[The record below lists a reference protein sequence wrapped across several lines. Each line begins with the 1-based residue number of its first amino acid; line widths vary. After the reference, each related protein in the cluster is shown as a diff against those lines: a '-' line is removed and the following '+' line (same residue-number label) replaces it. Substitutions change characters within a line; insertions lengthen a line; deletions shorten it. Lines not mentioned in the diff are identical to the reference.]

1 MAVTSVSSARQSQHT
16 RAIGRAMNLA
26 LDDIR
31 KVQRRL
37 TEELRVEDAVRD
49 LELHGR
55 EVHVLV
61 DDKYGFKPDGLR
73 NLVKGLLAKH
83 GAPGARVEL
92 HSAKPRVT
100 LTEAVAAARASIAQV
115 QRRLTTD
122 LRAEDDIAG
131 VSERDGRVTVALR
144 AHPHFDDAAIKA
156 AVLEHLKKA
165 GLASASIDFVRPAID
180 PMRPP
185 SRPIGGVAPTPAAP
199 MKKAVADFAAHIAT
213 VQRRLTEELRIED
226 AFASVTLK
234 GAKVQVKYFKL
245 SPFGEDAIKDFAR
258 RELLSR
264 GVTLPIVF
272 SVKDPRDV

>member
-1 MAVTSVSSARQSQHT
+1 MGVTSVSSAHQSLHT
-16 RAIGRAMNLA
+16 RAIGRAMTLA
-26 LDDIR
+26 LEDIR
-31 KVQRRL
+31 KVQRRM
-37 TEELRVEDAVRD
+37 TEELRVEDAVRG

-61 DDKYGFKPDGLR
+61 DDKYGFKPEGLR

-92 HSAKPRVT
+92 HSVKPKVS
-100 LTEAVAAARASIAQV
+100 LAEAVTAAQASIALV

-122 LRAEDDIAG
+122 LRVEDDIAG
-131 VSERDGRVTVALR
+131 VSARDGRVTVALR

-165 GLASASIDFVRPAID
+165 GLASAQIDFVRPAIL

-185 SRPIGGVAPTPAAP
+185 SLPIGGIAPAPVAP
-199 MKKAVADFAAHIAT
+199 MRRAVAAFAAHINK
-213 VQRRLTEELRIED
+213 VQHRLTEELRIED
-226 AFASVTLK
+226 AIASVALS

-245 SPFGEDAIKDFAR
+245 SPFGEDAIKDFVR
-258 RELLSR
+258 RELASR
-264 GVTLPIVF
+264 GVTLPIAF
-272 SVKDPRDV
+272 TVKDPRDV